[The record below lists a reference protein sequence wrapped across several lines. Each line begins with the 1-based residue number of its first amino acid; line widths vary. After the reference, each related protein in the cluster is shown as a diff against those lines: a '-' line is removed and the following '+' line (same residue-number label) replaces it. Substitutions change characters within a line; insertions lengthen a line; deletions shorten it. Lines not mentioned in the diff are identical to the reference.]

1 MARKRVRGT
10 AEKVK
15 GAVRK
20 LAKETVGMVRAGEKR
35 TSKLIKQTVGMV
47 TGGEKRT
54 RGKASKA
61 PAPSVRR
68 RTTARRRMG
77 KS

>member
-1 MARKRVRGT
+1 MARKRVRGS
-10 AEKVK
+10 AEKIK

-35 TSKLIKQTVGMV
+35 TSKLVKRTVGMV

-61 PAPSVRR
+61 KGAARKQPRR
-68 RTTARRRMG
+68 PHP
-77 KS
+77 

>member
-1 MARKRVRGT
+1 MEGIMARKRVRGT

-15 GAVRK
+15 GTVRK

-54 RGKASKA
+54 RGKASKTKSA
-61 PAPSVRR
+61 ARKPHRR
-68 RTTARRRMG
+68 PHL
-77 KS
+77 